1 MERKIITSSFRINSI
16 PRIIKKMIKNSIENH
31 PTKAISKNKV
41 NKETQKNNQKRMPIH
56 IKKVLRSNNK
66 SQENKQK

>member
-1 MERKIITSSFRINSI
+1 MDRKTITSSFRINLTLKT
-16 PRIIKKMIKNSIENH
+16 IKKMIKSSIENH